1 MTFKVEILDPR
12 AKKLLLEMQ
21 ANKLITLSKVDEK
34 KFIRL
39 VKSIRKNAL
48 KFPISK
54 EEITREVEMV
64 RGKRYAQ
71 KKRQGNI

>member
-64 RGKRYAQ
+64 RGKRYVQ
-71 KKRQGNI
+71 KKRQGSI